1 MQFSNCLSRF
11 RDTWVLLILIPL
23 LVYANSLSGE
33 FVYDDKEITV
43 ENNPA
48 LTGEVSIGEI
58 LQWDRP
64 LREFTYMFD
73 HAIWGWY
80 PLGYHLQN
88 LVWHI
93 ANVLLFYALLIRLG
107 IASTLAFWSAL
118 IFSIH
123 PIGCESVAWIS
134 GRKELLCL
142 FFELCACLFFLSA
155 YRQNRLISG
164 AFLGCLASCALAL
177 LSKQVAAILPF
188 LIAACIWFY
197 HKKNAEL
204 FIFRKFLRFLAVPCL
219 VTAGFVLFQFSIL
232 EQLRFTQ
239 EEGVF
244 YDPAA
249 RDVSYTF
256 LSAILTP
263 FATFLRAIG
272 LYVWPMNLSVEY
284 SFSPVTHL
292 FDPRWIAGLFL
303 LFVFIGFA
311 VKWINQRPAF
321 AFGAAWF
328 LAAWAPVSGAV
339 PVAYLIADRYLYI
352 PCLGFCL
359 AATVTF
365 HPFIKK
371 FENKIP
377 YLSLSFGIAICLLL
391 SIRTL
396 IRNADWRDELSLWTS
411 AAQSQPLNPKI
422 HAALASAYA
431 DRGETDR
438 AFQAWNRSLE
448 LDPNQPRVWVNRGNM
463 EKRRGNAKEAED
475 CYRKAL
481 ELFPTYGAAHFNL
494 ALLLEQ
500 QHRLDEALLHFQRA
514 AEHLYHRVNAEQ
526 RQGLAHYH
534 IARLF
539 YVRQELQTAAFHLS
553 RAEKLA
559 PAYAPIHL
567 LKGLLESGD
576 PLIARKAFEE
586 AIRLDPSYAEA
597 YFNLGVL
604 EWQSGDKTAAEKQWE
619 KAAVLDPSLEPRIKS
634 LKKN

>member
-1 MQFSNCLSRF
+1 MRLLNGLSRF
-11 RDTWVLLILIPL
+11 HNPRVLLILIPL
-23 LVYANSLSGE
+23 LVYANSLTGE
-33 FVYDDKEITV
+33 FVYDDREITV

-48 LTGEVSIGEI
+48 LTGEASIGEI

-64 LREFTYMFD
+64 LREFTYMLD
-73 HAIWGWY
+73 HALWGWN
-80 PLGYHLQN
+80 PLGYHMQN

-93 ANVLLFYALLIRLG
+93 ANVLLFHALLIRLG
-107 IASTLAFWSAL
+107 IASTLAFWCAL

-123 PIGCESVAWIS
+123 PIGCEAVAWIS

-142 FFELCACLFFLSA
+142 FFELSACLFFLSA
-155 YRQNRLISG
+155 YRHNRLTSG
-164 AFLGCLASCALAL
+164 AFQGCLVSCALAL
-177 LSKQVAAILPF
+177 LSKQVAAALPL
-188 LIAACIWFY
+188 LIAVCIGFY
-197 HKKNAEL
+197 HKQNAEP
-204 FIFRKFLRFLAVPCL
+204 FIIRKFSRFLAAPCL
-219 VTAGFVLFQFSIL
+219 VVAGFVLFQFSAL

-249 RDVSYTF
+249 RGVSYTF

-263 FATFLRAIG
+263 FATFLKAYG
-272 LYVWPMNLSVEY
+272 LYLWPLNLSVEY

-292 FDPRWIAGLFL
+292 LDPRWIVGALLLSVIIGLAL
-303 LFVFIGFA
+303 R
-311 VKWINQRPAF
+311 WINRYPAF
-321 AFGAAWF
+321 AFGVAWF
-328 LAAWAPVSGAV
+328 FVAWAPVSGAA
-339 PVAYLIADRYLYI
+339 PVAYLVADRYLYI

-359 AATVTF
+359 AATVAF
-365 HPFIKK
+365 QPFLKK
-371 FENKIP
+371 FETKIP
-377 YLSLSFGIAICLLL
+377 YLSLSFGIAMCLLL
-391 SIRTL
+391 SIRSV
-396 IRNADWRDELSLWTS
+396 IRNADWHNELSLWTS
-411 AAQSQPLNPKI
+411 AARSQPQNPKI

-431 DRGETDR
+431 DRGETDS

-448 LDPNQPRVWVNRGNM
+448 LDPNQPRVWVNRGNE

-475 CYRKAL
+475 CYRNAL

-500 QHRLDEALLHFQRA
+500 QNRLDEALRHFQLA
-514 AEHLYHRVNAEQ
+514 AEHLYHRVNTEH

-539 YVRQELQTAAFHLS
+539 FVRKELQTAAFHLS

-567 LKGLLESGD
+567 LKGLLSND
-576 PLIARKAFEE
+576 PQAARKAFKE
-586 AIRLDPSYAEA
+586 AIRLDPNYAEA

-604 EWQSGDKTAAEKQWE
+604 EWQSGNPAAAEKQWQ
-619 KAAVLDPSLEPRIKS
+619 KAAVLDPSLEARIKS
-634 LKKN
+634 LRNK